1 MTIPSNKGNVMTYTP
16 ATTFNPV
23 AVPQTASSSYAV
35 TVNAKLHPTTND
47 IVTIEK
53 RLNELLKANPSFR
66 RDMQNNV
73 AFFKSKYKNVKS
85 WNDLRL
91 PKSLMISLDQLFI
104 DTTKQRDVN
113 FGHVMNIVSKF
124 NRLVVQAL
132 CVYPTITQEA
142 TEDTPATHNEDE
154 INIWDGQH
162 TALALFIIAR
172 YALGIEDLSEVMVPV
187 TMYHPDK
194 NIDIRRAFIELNGG
208 ARSPF
213 DYVDHFHQH
222 VLAYR
227 VDGCLDYKMAH
238 LKQEALESV
247 GMFATHKKFNNIKQP
262 GAFSNLS
269 DFEEDRNSIN
279 VHRGF
284 AQWVL
289 ATCGGANQV
298 TRPSKGIESYQVY
311 NFLNLCEKQ
320 KIDFTANNFQYI
332 RDVVAALDLAYGG
345 NFTPEALNSRARMSH
360 DKYWTATTGTPLHGV
375 DYDRK
380 TGDVCFMLAQ
390 LKHWMPDQP
399 VPIPGQVY
407 GKWPVPVS
415 DV

>member
-1 MTIPSNKGNVMTYTP
+1 MSISATKGNMMTYTP
-16 ATTFNPV
+16 VTTFNPV
-23 AVPQTASSSYAV
+23 VVPQAAPSSYAGA
-35 TVNAKLHPTTND
+35 VNAKLHPTTND

-73 AFFKSKYKNVKS
+73 AFFKSKYKHVKT
-85 WNDLRL
+85 WDDLRL
-91 PKSLMISLDQLFI
+91 PKSTMMSLLELFV

-113 FGHVMNIVSKF
+113 FGHVMNIIAKF
-124 NRLVVQAL
+124 NRLVVQSL

-142 TEDTPATHNEDE
+142 TEDTPAAYNEDE

-172 YALGIEDLSEVMVPV
+172 YALGIEDLSTVMVPV
-187 TMYHPDK
+187 TMYYPEK

-332 RDVVAALDLAYGG
+332 RDVVSALELAYGG
-345 NFTPEALNSRARMSH
+345 NFTPEALNVRAKMSH
-360 DKYWTATTGTPLHGV
+360 DRFWTATAGPSHGV

-380 TGDVCFMLAQ
+380 TGDICFMLAQ

-399 VPIPGQVY
+399 VPTPGQIY
-407 GKWPVPVS
+407 GKWPVPAS

>member
-1 MTIPSNKGNVMTYTP
+1 MTIPTTKGNMMAYTP
-16 ATTFNPV
+16 VTTFNPV
-23 AVPQTASSSYAV
+23 AVPQSVPSSYASA
-35 TVNAKLHPTTND
+35 VNAKLQPTTND

-53 RLNELLKANPSFR
+53 RLNELLVANPSFR

-73 AFFKSKYKNVKS
+73 AFFKSKYKNAKT
-85 WNDLRL
+85 WDDLRL
-91 PKSLMISLDQLFI
+91 PKSNMMSLVQLLI

-113 FGHVMNIVSKF
+113 FGHVMNIISKF
-124 NRLVVQAL
+124 NRLVVQSL
-132 CVYPTITQEA
+132 CVYPTIIQEA
-142 TEDTPATHNEDE
+142 TENTPAIHNEDE

-172 YALGIEDLSEVMVPV
+172 YALGIEDLSTVMVPV
-187 TMYHPDK
+187 TMYYPDK

-332 RDVVAALDLAYGG
+332 RDVVSALELAYGG
-345 NFTPEALNSRARMSH
+345 NFTPEALNARARMSH
-360 DKYWTATTGTPLHGV
+360 DRFWTATAGPSHGV

-380 TGDVCFMLAQ
+380 TGDICFMLAQ

-399 VPIPGQVY
+399 VPTPGQIY
-407 GKWPVPVS
+407 GKWPVPAS